1 MPKDCGCTLHMEC
14 VKCQPV
20 IYNWV
25 DSSDEEED
33 NA

>member
-1 MPKDCGCTLHMEC
+1 MSKDCPNGCKDNMEC

-25 DSSDEEED
+25 GDEE
-33 NA
+33 

>member
-14 VKCQPV
+14 INCQPV
-20 IYNWV
+20 VYDFLPN
-25 DSSDEEED
+25 EEEVD